1 MYISLQLDGVNLV
14 FFKIWLTDIC
24 FEISK
29 VYNIRFKG
37 LRVIKLENVASVPL
51 LLVVK
56 MMSTLYLLN
65 VLINGCLVSL

>member
-1 MYISLQLDGVNLV
+1 MYISLQLEGVNLV
-14 FFKIWLTDIC
+14 FFKIYFTDLLY
-24 FEISK
+24 EISK

-56 MMSTLYLLN
+56 MVSTLYLLN